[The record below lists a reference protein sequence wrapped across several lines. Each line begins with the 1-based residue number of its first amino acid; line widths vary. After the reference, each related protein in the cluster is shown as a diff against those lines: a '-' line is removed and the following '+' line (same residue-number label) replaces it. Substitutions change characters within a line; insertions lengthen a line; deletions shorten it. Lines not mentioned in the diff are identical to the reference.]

1 MPKQSSKYIIST
13 KRNMRRWPKLTNNR
27 EIETARTKCNA
38 VLNLK
43 ASEGDIQWIVVNTII
58 IGFISFTYNKDFNFP
73 IFFRILFWLI
83 PLFGFLFSIVWYKMT
98 ERGFM
103 WTRFWIDKAWEIETQ
118 INGEVNPIQEGRDK
132 MKEKGE
138 GYTRTTSLSI
148 IICFAVVYALIFFTN
163 ILSLHTSLIFLL
175 YYYW

>member
-1 MPKQSSKYIIST
+1 MNKIPAKLKDHEDLENARVKY
-13 KRNMRRWPKLTNNR
+13 
-27 EIETARTKCNA
+27 NA

-43 ASEGDIQWIVVNTII
+43 ASEGDIQWNRYNAMLVVNTII

-103 WTRFWIDKAWEIETQ
+103 WTRFWIDRAWEIETQ
-118 INGEVNPIQEGRDK
+118 INGEINPIQEGRDK
-132 MKEKGE
+132 MEKKGE
-138 GYTRTTSLSI
+138 GYTRKASLSI
-148 IICFAVVYALIFFTN
+148 IICFAVVYALIFFAN
-163 ILSLHTSLIFLL
+163 ILSLHYSLIFLL
-175 YYYW
+175 YYH